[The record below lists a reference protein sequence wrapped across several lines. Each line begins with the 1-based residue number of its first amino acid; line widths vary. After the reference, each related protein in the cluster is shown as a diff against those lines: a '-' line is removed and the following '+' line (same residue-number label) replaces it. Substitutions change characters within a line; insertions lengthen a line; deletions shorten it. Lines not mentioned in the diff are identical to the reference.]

1 MTVILTACTMRKRFS
16 PDPALIAASLSKGSL
31 HSVGQD
37 WRSRIAKA
45 VGVAEARDLY
55 AGRGMMEAKKAAAE
69 ADATLFIASAG
80 LGLVEASDVIPS
92 YDLTVAKG
100 LPSSI
105 LSKLPHG
112 TTEEDWWDQIAM
124 TQGIA
129 RFEARI
135 KRDQDHLL
143 VALPASYLKMLGGFL
158 KALSAFTEGRLRV
171 FTGSEHYE
179 IDPELKPYHMPY
191 DRRLDG
197 GPAPG
202 TLGDFAQRA
211 LRHFVTGILPVLPTE
226 DAKGHAQQVT
236 SALSS
241 WERPVSKSRTRLDDD
256 QLLKTI
262 RTEWDSVHGSSTK
275 LLRKLRDELGI
286 ACEQGRFARLAAR
299 VRAERVR
306 P

>member
-1 MTVILTACTMRKRFS
+1 MTVIITACTMRKRFS

-69 ADATLFIASAG
+69 AEATLFIASAG

-105 LSKLPHG
+105 MSKLPPG
-112 TTEEDWWDQIAM
+112 TTEEGWWDQIAM
-124 TQGIA
+124 KEGVA
-129 RFEARI
+129 RFDARL
-135 KRDQDHLL
+135 KGDQAHLL

-158 KALSAFTEGRLRV
+158 KALPAFKEGRLRV
-171 FTGSEHYE
+171 FTGSKQYE

-211 LRHFVTGILPVLPTE
+211 LRHFVTRILPVSLTE
-226 DAKGHAQQVT
+226 DAKGHAEQVT
-236 SALSS
+236 LAQAG
-241 WERPVSKSRTRLDDD
+241 WERPTSKSGARLNDDE
-256 QLLKTI
+256 LLQTI
-262 RTEWDSVHGSSTK
+262 RTEWDSVHGRSTQ

-286 ACEQGRFARLAAR
+286 ACEQGRFARLAAT
-299 VRAERVR
+299 VRAERAQ

>member
-37 WRSRIAKA
+37 WRNR
-45 VGVAEARDLY
+45 VAEAVGIAEARNVY

-69 ADATLFIASAG
+69 AGASLFIASAG
-80 LGLVEASDVIPS
+80 LGLVDASDVIPS

-105 LSKLPHG
+105 MSKLPLG
-112 TTEEDWWDQIAM
+112 TTEEGWWGEIA
-124 TQGIA
+124 TKEGID
-129 RFEARI
+129 RMEAQLR
-135 KRDQDHLL
+135 RDQALLL
-143 VALPASYLKMLGGFL
+143 VALSANYLKMLGGCL
-158 KALSAFTEGRLRV
+158 KALSAFKEGRLRL
-171 FTGSEHYE
+171 FTGSEQNE
-179 IDPELKPYHMPY
+179 IDPELKPYQMPY

-211 LRHFVTGILPVLPTE
+211 LRHFVIGILPISPTQ

-236 SALSS
+236 LAQAG
-241 WERPVSKSRTRLDDD
+241 WKRPVSKSGIRLDDD
-256 QLLKTI
+256 ELLKTI
-262 RTEWDSVHGSSTK
+262 RTEWDTVQGSSTR
-275 LLRKLRDELGI
+275 LLRKMRDELGI
-286 ACEQGRFARLAAR
+286 ACEQGRFARLAAT
-299 VRAERVR
+299 VRAERAQ

>member
-16 PDPALIAASLSKGSL
+16 PDPALRAATLAKGSL

-37 WRSRIAKA
+37 WRNR
-45 VGVAEARDLY
+45 VAEALGIAEARNVY

-69 ADATLFIASAG
+69 ANACLFIASAG

-105 LSKLPHG
+105 MSKLPHG
-112 TTEEDWWDQIAM
+112 TTEAGWWDEIA
-124 TQGIA
+124 TKEA
-129 RFEARI
+129 VVRFETRLS
-135 KRDQDHLL
+135 RDQSHLL

-158 KALSAFTEGRLRV
+158 TTLSAFKESRV
-171 FTGSEHYE
+171 RIFTGSEHYE
-179 IDPELKPYHMPY
+179 IDPELKPFHMPY

-211 LRHFVTGILPVLPTE
+211 LRHFVTGILPVLPTG
-226 DAKGHAQQVT
+226 DAKSHAQQVT
-236 SALSS
+236 SAQFG
-241 WERPVSKSRTRLDDD
+241 WNRPVSKSGIRLEDD

-262 RTEWDSVHGSSTK
+262 RKEWDSVRGNSTK

-299 VRAERVR
+299 VRAERVQQ
-306 P
+306 

>member
-16 PDPALIAASLSKGSL
+16 PDPALIAASLAKGSL

-37 WRSRIAKA
+37 WRNRVAGA
-45 VGVAEARDLY
+45 VGIAAASNVY

-69 ADATLFIASAG
+69 AEATLFIASAG

-100 LPSSI
+100 IPSSI
-105 LSKLPHG
+105 MSKLPHG
-112 TTEEDWWDQIAM
+112 TTAEGWWNEIAAM
-124 TQGIA
+124 DGVA
-129 RFEARI
+129 RFEARLS
-135 KRDQDHLL
+135 RDQTHLL

-158 KALSAFTEGRLRV
+158 KALSAFKEGRLRV

-191 DRRLDG
+191 DGRLDG

-211 LRHFVTGILPVLPTE
+211 LRHFVTGILPVSPTE

-236 SALSS
+236 LAQGG
-241 WERPVSKSRTRLDDD
+241 WERPVSKSGVRMNDDE
-256 QLLKTI
+256 LLKTI
-262 RTEWDSVHGSSTK
+262 RTEWDSVQGRSTQ

-286 ACEQGRFARLAAR
+286 ACEQGRFARLAAK
-299 VRAERVR
+299 VRAERAQ

>member
-16 PDPALIAASLSKGSL
+16 PDPSLIAATLSNGSL
-31 HSVGQD
+31 DSVGRD
-37 WRSRIAKA
+37 WRNR
-45 VGVAEARDLY
+45 VAEAVGIAQARNVY
-55 AGRGMMEAKKAAAE
+55 AGRGMVEAKKAAAE

-80 LGLVEASDVIPS
+80 LGLVEARDLIPS

-105 LSKLPHG
+105 MSKLPHG
-112 TTEEDWWDQIAM
+112 TTEEEWWSEIAM
-124 TQGIA
+124 EDGIV
-129 RFEARI
+129 RFEARL
-135 KRDQDHLL
+135 KRDQAHVL

-158 KALSAFTEGRLRV
+158 RALPAFKEGRLRV

-179 IDPELKPYHMPY
+179 IDPELKPYQMPY

-197 GPAPG
+197 GPTPG

-211 LRHFVTGILPVLPTE
+211 LRHFVTEILPVSPRE
-226 DAKGHAQQVT
+226 DAKGHAQQVIM
-236 SALSS
+236 AQAG
-241 WERPVSKSRTRLDDD
+241 WRRPVSKSGIRLDDGE
-256 QLLKTI
+256 LLKTI
-262 RTEWDSVHGSSTK
+262 RIEWDSVQGRSTQ

-286 ACEQGRFARLAAR
+286 ACEQGRFARLAAT
-299 VRAERVR
+299 VRAERAQ

>member
-37 WRSRIAKA
+37 WCNRVDEA
-45 VGVAEARDLY
+45 VGIAEAKNVY

-69 ADATLFIASAG
+69 AGASLFIASAG

-105 LSKLPHG
+105 MSKLPHG
-112 TTEEDWWDQIAM
+112 TAEEAWWGEIA
-124 TQGIA
+124 TKEAVA
-129 RFEARI
+129 RFEARLS
-135 KRDQDHLL
+135 RDQTHLL

-158 KALSAFTEGRLRV
+158 KTLSAFKEGRVRV

-211 LRHFVTGILPVLPTE
+211 LRHFVTGVLPVLPTG

-236 SALSS
+236 SAQSG
-241 WERPVSKSRTRLDDD
+241 WERPVSKSGIRLDDD
-256 QLLKTI
+256 QLLETI
-262 RTEWDSVHGSSTK
+262 RTEWDSVRGSSTK

-286 ACEQGRFARLAAR
+286 ACEQGRFSRLAAR
-299 VRAERVR
+299 VRAERVQ

>member
-31 HSVGQD
+31 HSVGED

-69 ADATLFIASAG
+69 AEATLFIASAG

-105 LSKLPHG
+105 MSKLPHG
-112 TTEEDWWDQIAM
+112 TTEEEWWSEIEMKD
-124 TQGIA
+124 GIV
-129 RFEARI
+129 RFEAQLGS
-135 KRDQDHLL
+135 DQAHVL
-143 VALPASYLKMLGGFL
+143 VALPASYLKMLGAFL
-158 KALSAFTEGRLRV
+158 KALSAFRDGRLRI

-211 LRHFVTGILPVLPTE
+211 LRHFVTRILPVSLTE
-226 DAKGHAQQVT
+226 DTKSHAEQVT
-236 SALSS
+236 LAQAG
-241 WERPVSKSRTRLDDD
+241 WERPASKSGARLNDDE
-256 QLLKTI
+256 LLQTI
-262 RTEWDSVHGSSTK
+262 RTEWDSVHGRSTQ

-286 ACEQGRFARLAAR
+286 ACEQGRFARLAAT
-299 VRAERVR
+299 VRAERAQ

>member
-69 ADATLFIASAG
+69 AKATLFIASAG

-105 LSKLPHG
+105 MSKLPPG
-112 TTEEDWWDQIAM
+112 TTEEGWWDQIVM
-124 TQGIA
+124 KEGVA
-129 RFEARI
+129 RFDARL
-135 KRDQDHLL
+135 KRDQVQLL

-158 KALSAFTEGRLRV
+158 KALPAFKEGRLRV

-197 GPAPG
+197 GPTPG

-211 LRHFVTGILPVLPTE
+211 LRHFVTEILPVSPRE
-226 DAKGHAQQVT
+226 DAKGHAQQVIM
-236 SALSS
+236 AQAG
-241 WERPVSKSRTRLDDD
+241 WRRPVSKSGIRLDDGE
-256 QLLKTI
+256 LLKTI
-262 RTEWDSVHGSSTK
+262 RIEWDSVQGRSTQ

-286 ACEQGRFARLAAR
+286 ACEQGRFARLAAT
-299 VRAERVR
+299 VRAERAQ

>member
-1 MTVILTACTMRKRFS
+1 MRKRFS

-31 HSVGQD
+31 HSVGED

-69 ADATLFIASAG
+69 AEATLFIASAG

-105 LSKLPHG
+105 MSKLPHG
-112 TTEEDWWDQIAM
+112 TTEEEWWSEIAM
-124 TQGIA
+124 KDGIV
-129 RFEARI
+129 RFEAQLGSNQARV
-135 KRDQDHLL
+135 L
-143 VALPASYLKMLGGFL
+143 VALPASYLKMLGAFL
-158 KALSAFTEGRLRV
+158 KALSAFRDGRLRI

-179 IDPELKPYHMPY
+179 IDQELKPYHMPY

-211 LRHFVTGILPVLPTE
+211 LRHFVTEILPVSPKD
-226 DAKGHAQQVT
+226 DAQSHSQRVISAQAGWQ
-236 SALSS
+236 
-241 WERPVSKSRTRLDDD
+241 RPASKSGIRLNDGE
-256 QLLKTI
+256 LLKTI
-262 RTEWDSVHGSSTK
+262 RTEWDSVQGRSTQ

-286 ACEQGRFARLAAR
+286 ACEQGRFARLAAT
-299 VRAERVR
+299 VRAERAQ

>member
-31 HSVGQD
+31 QSVGQD
-37 WRSRIAKA
+37 WRNR
-45 VGVAEARDLY
+45 VAEAVGIAEARNVY

-69 ADATLFIASAG
+69 AGASLFIASAG
-80 LGLVEASDVIPS
+80 LGLVEASDMIPS

-105 LSKLPHG
+105 ISKLPHG
-112 TTEEDWWDQIAM
+112 TTEEEWWGEIVMKDGVAQ
-124 TQGIA
+124 
-129 RFEARI
+129 FEARLT
-135 KRDQDHLL
+135 RDQTHLL
-143 VALPASYLKMLGGFL
+143 VALPTSYLNMLGGFL
-158 KALSAFTEGRLRV
+158 KALSAFKEGRLRV

-197 GPAPG
+197 GPTPG

-211 LRHFVTGILPVLPTE
+211 LRHFVTGVLAVSPTD

-236 SALSS
+236 LAQSG
-241 WERPVSKSRTRLDDD
+241 WERPVSKSGIRLDDD
-256 QLLKTI
+256 ELLKTI
-262 RTEWDSVHGSSTK
+262 RTEWDSVQGRSTQ

-299 VRAERVR
+299 VRAERAQ